1 MTYDQLVQEI
11 ISFCNRIGDTQ
22 FASEVKNFI
31 QQAIYI
37 IYSKV
42 RTIGFQKTQ
51 AGASRF
57 VPGQA
62 FIAKPMDWKETV
74 SLSYVIPGV
83 LQTRVYVLSRS
94 YEFCK
99 TYSPPN
105 TTGDPVF
112 YADYNSPEDPNQ
124 QIYLAP
130 APANNYQYE
139 LVYLGLPNFSAQT
152 QFDYISSRYPSLLLD
167 TCLLRAS
174 IYLKDDERITTFKSL
189 CDDGMAAVGKDTTSR
204 YTDRLSRRDKD

>member
-11 ISFCNRIGDTQ
+11 ISFCNRVGDAT
-22 FASEVKNFI
+22 FALKVPSFI

-51 AGASRF
+51 AGGPRF
-57 VPGQA
+57 TAGQA
-62 FIAKPMDWKETV
+62 YIAKPPDWKETV
-74 SLSYVIPGV
+74 SLSYVIDGAS
-83 LQTRVYVLSRS
+83 QTKVYILPRT
-94 YEFCK
+94 YEFCNV
-99 TYSPPN
+99 YSPPN
-105 TTGDPVF
+105 TTGNPVF
-112 YADYNSPEDPNQ
+112 YADYNSSEDPNQ

-139 LVYLGLPNFSAQT
+139 LVYLGLPNFSAKN

-167 TCLLRAS
+167 TSLLRAS
-174 IYLKDDERITTFKSL
+174 IYLKDDERIAPLKSL
-189 CDDGMAAVGKDTTSR
+189 CDDGMAALGKDTTSR